1 MSAVIQTE
9 GESQSK
15 VFQPRAKF
23 GLNVRALSD
32 AIAGEWFLYYTSD
45 PSRDDDQWQK
55 AHATAFS
62 DTNYR
67 DTFEIPEGFYCKV
80 FGGTGTNIEVEIG
93 YIPTIPPKIYNI
105 EKDILADE

>member
-9 GESQSK
+9 GDSQSK
-15 VFQPRAKF
+15 VFQPKAKF
-23 GLNVRALSD
+23 GINLRALSGSID
-32 AIAGEWFLYYTSD
+32 GEWFLYYSSD
-45 PSRDDDQWQK
+45 PSRADAEWQK
-55 AHATAFS
+55 AHTTAFS
-62 DTNYR
+62 DTYYK

-105 EKDILADE
+105 EKDILEDE